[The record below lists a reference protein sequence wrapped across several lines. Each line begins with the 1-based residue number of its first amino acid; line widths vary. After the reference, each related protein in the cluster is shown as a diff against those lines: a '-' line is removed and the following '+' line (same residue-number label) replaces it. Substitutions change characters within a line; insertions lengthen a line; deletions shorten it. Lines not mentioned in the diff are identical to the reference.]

1 MAKFYDR
8 ITHLINSQ
16 VPDFVLE
23 DHPKFVQFLK
33 SYYTFMESAELS
45 FTSVETTNGILLE
58 TETNQQNYLVL
69 DGTRIGSDTVQID
82 ENDRIIYEDS
92 SFGKFT
98 NGEII
103 TGQTSGATAT
113 ILSEDLDNDRIF
125 ITSQNKF
132 IIGETVTGN
141 TSNASGIINNYK
153 PNPVTNI
160 QELLDFRDPDKVIS
174 NFLTKFRNELLNTL
188 PENLDT
194 DVNKRNLLKNVRS
207 LYRVKGTSVG
217 HQIFFRLLFGEE
229 SETTYPREQVL
240 RVSDGKWGTSK
251 ILRAIATTGDT
262 SDLVGRT
269 IEGQSSD
276 ATAVIENVFK
286 FQIGDDEVTEF
297 ILNEDT
303 IDGTF
308 TVGEEIRGT
317 ETDDSDTFIKATV
330 TGLPDI
336 PTVTNS
342 GSLYSSADVVAVT
355 GGGEGE
361 NIQIDN
367 VGRGGITEFIIDDA
381 GTNYTIGDS
390 LTFTNTGTGGGG
402 ASAKVS
408 VVNGGFTQE
417 ESTSTIDDH
426 IVLEDETVRGDPYTG
441 NKFVQETATGSGDIT
456 DVRIV
461 SAGFNYLSLPTVVV
475 TSSTGTGANIKTY
488 GANIG
493 RVQSIK
499 IVEPG
504 KEHQTSPTP
513 PTLSLPTNMIVIDV
527 SGAFSEDETV
537 TALGV
542 DGSTTIS
549 ATVNSFD
556 TNRGLLILSGATG
569 TFDTDVT
576 ITGGTS
582 GATAT
587 IKKFD
592 QATATTT
599 VVSTLDTAGTYI
611 NQDGHVSENTMKIQ
625 DSLVFQD
632 FSYIIKVGRS
642 INEWRDSFKKTMHSA
657 GYYFAGEVSIV
668 STVNVEMRNITGLN
682 SSTDYTPVAGIVNTL
697 FTTIFGR
704 RLGTTDDGTSLNAN
718 PILGVDPLFDTS
730 TTDVFTP
737 NTRDV
742 TLKRTYTII
751 AQSKPKVNVRS
762 EDFIFGYV
770 VAGPRMKNID
780 KFKFSLYSGSGY
792 AQNTNVGGP
801 SDSSASTIYISPM
814 LMQDW
819 AEHRIIGTKDSDID
833 GELVQIGDISVADLK
848 TYIALPTQITIT

>member
-1 MAKFYDR
+1 MAKFFDR

-16 VPDFVLE
+16 VPDFVLD

-33 SYYTFMESAELS
+33 AYYTFMESAELS
-45 FTSVETTNGILLE
+45 FTSIQTTNGILLE
-58 TETNQQNYLVL
+58 TETNQENFLVL
-69 DGTRIGSDTVQID
+69 DGTRIGSDTIPID
-82 ENDRIIYEDS
+82 ENDKIIYEDS

-98 NGEII
+98 NGELI

-113 ILSEDLDNDRIF
+113 ILSEDLTNNRIF

-132 IIGETVTGN
+132 IIGETVTGG
-141 TSNASGIINNYK
+141 TSNASGVINNYK

-160 QELLDFRDPDKVIS
+160 QELLDFKDPDKVIS
-174 NFLTKFRNELLNTL
+174 NFLTKFRNEFLNTI

-194 DVNKRNLLKNVRS
+194 DVNKRTLLKNVKS
-207 LYRVKGTSVG
+207 LYRVKGTSTG
-217 HQIFFRLLFGEE
+217 HQVFFRLLFGEE
-229 SETTYPREQVL
+229 SEIIYPREQVL
-240 RVSDGKWGTSK
+240 RVSDGKFSTSK
-251 ILRAIATTGDT
+251 ILRAIGTVGDT
-262 SDLVGRT
+262 SDLVGRE

-286 FQIGDDEVTEF
+286 FQIGSDEVTEF

-303 IDGTF
+303 IEGTF

-317 ETDDSDTFIKATV
+317 ETDASDSFIKATV

-336 PTVTNS
+336 PTITNA
-342 GSLYSSADVVAVT
+342 GSLYTSSDTVTVT

-361 NIQIDN
+361 NIQVDA
-367 VGRGGITEFIIDDA
+367 VGRGGITEFFIDDS
-381 GTNYTIGDS
+381 GSNYVIGDN

-426 IVLEDETVRGDPYTG
+426 IVLEDETVRGDPYAG
-441 NKFVQETATGSGDIT
+441 NKIIQETATGTGDIT
-456 DVRIV
+456 DIRVV
-461 SAGFNYLSLPTVVV
+461 SSGFNYTSLPTVVV
-475 TSSTGTGANIKTY
+475 TSNTGTGANVKVY
-488 GANIG
+488 GSSIG
-493 RVQSIK
+493 RVQSLK

-504 KEHQTSPTP
+504 KGHQTSPTP

-527 SGAFSEDETV
+527 IGTFDEDETV

-549 ATVNSFD
+549 AIVESFNSA
-556 TNRGLLILSGATG
+556 RGLLILSEATG

-576 ITGGTS
+576 ITGSTS

-599 VVSTLDTAGTYI
+599 VVSTLDTAGTFI
-611 NQDGHVSENTMKIQ
+611 NEDGHISEDTMKIQ
-625 DSLVFQD
+625 DSLVYQD

-642 INEWRDSFKKTMHSA
+642 INEWRDSFKKTMHT
-657 GYYFAGEVSIV
+657 GGFYFAGEVSIK
-668 STVNVEMRNITGLN
+668 STLDLQIRSITGVN
-682 SSTDYTPVAGIVNTL
+682 TGVDYTPIAGIVNTL

-718 PILGVDPLFDTS
+718 PSLGVDPLFDTS

-742 TLKRTYTII
+742 TLKRAYTIL
-751 AQSKPKVNVRS
+751 AQSKPKVTVRS
-762 EDFIFGYV
+762 EDFIFGFA
-770 VAGPRMKNID
+770 VAGPRMNNINR
-780 KFKFSLYSGSGY
+780 FGLTLYSGSGF
-792 AQNTNVGGP
+792 AQNSNVGGP

-814 LMQDW
+814 LLQDW
-819 AEHRIIGTKDSDID
+819 AEHRVIGTKDTDVD
-833 GELVQIGDISVADLK
+833 GEIVQFGDIATANLK
-848 TYIALPTQITIT
+848 TYIAFPTQITIT